1 MYDFLPNVR
10 FSSVKNFDFV
20 TIGCL
25 SDFSIPGGDV
35 AIGEGVET
43 GWAGRL
49 TRLSFMV
56 AVKAIVKRGTS
67 ALLFRD
73 NCPRGIA
80 WTATFA

>member
-1 MYDFLPNVR
+1 MF
-10 FSSVKNFDFV
+10 VKFFD
-20 TIGCL
+20 I
-25 SDFSIPGGDV
+25 GGDV
-35 AIGEGVET
+35 AAGEGVET
-43 GWAGRL
+43 GRVGRL